1 MTLPNFSKLIP
12 VLRFQDGVFRM
23 SLSPDGALLAVI
35 HFSGRLSLWDV
46 PSLKQRAAWS
56 QDQQVAAERSLSSV
70 EQKAVCVCLCEKRIF
85 SECFETVS
93 ACVFRTVT
101 LRVCVCVCMRA
112 CTGSV
117 NRVSRLISTPP
128 LSIFFFFSLSS
139 LSLRSLH
146 PPPGSSP
153 PPQPGFEEINPEW
166 KTSLERRKKI
176 KGTAAR
182 RVQSQST
189 LLLTQ
194 RRTLPSIYGSFTH
207 LIH

>member
-1 MTLPNFSKLIP
+1 MF
-12 VLRFQDGVFRM
+12 
-23 SLSPDGALLAVI
+23 
-35 HFSGRLSLWDV
+35 
-46 PSLKQRAAWS
+46 
-56 QDQQVAAERSLSSV
+56 
-70 EQKAVCVCLCEKRIF
+70 
-85 SECFETVS
+85 
-93 ACVFRTVT
+93 
-101 LRVCVCVCMRA
+101 VCVCVCVRNVYFPNVSTISRRCLHACSALSLCVCVCVRMCMRA

-176 KGTAAR
+176 KGIAAR

-194 RRTLPSIYGSFTH
+194 CTVLSIYGSFTH